1 MTLNKA
7 QPEMYTD
14 TIMTAKGV
22 TNQSVIQSAFYDQRS
37 LRYNIIIIIIIIIK
51 IIIIIISNN
60 NNNNCWFAS
69 EHHGGRVG
77 WQGRSKHFSLL
88 GT

>member
-1 MTLNKA
+1 
-7 QPEMYTD
+7 MYTD

-37 LRYNIIIIIIIIIK
+37 LRYNIIIIIIIII
-51 IIIIIISNN
+51 IISNNNNNN